1 MEGIQAIRQP
11 PSAEYRAWSEWR
23 EQALVERW
31 LWFLFTLGLLMTFTL
46 AIFLPGFLLVLGL
59 MEGWQWLSSRPA
71 LAGAVAGINAAVVG
85 LLLAALYQPV
95 FVSAVHDFWD
105 LLIVVAGFVVLRSKK
120 VPLWG
125 MVLGMAGLGV
135 GVGLA

>member
-1 MEGIQAIRQP
+1 MFSLASYLGAVLL
-11 PSAEYRAWSEWR
+11 PSSPWLG
-23 EQALVERW
+23 ALIA
-31 LWFLFTLGLLMTFTL
+31 TL

-95 FVSAVHDFWD
+95 FMSAVHGIWD
-105 LLIVVAGFVVLRSKK
+105 LLVVLAGFVLLRRGK
-120 VPLWG
+120 VPLWA

-135 GVGLA
+135 IAGVF

>member
-1 MEGIQAIRQP
+1 MTVLL
-11 PSAEYRAWSEWR
+11 PSSPWLG
-23 EQALVERW
+23 ALVA
-31 LWFLFTLGLLMTFTL
+31 TL

-59 MEGWQWLSSRPA
+59 MDAWQWLSSRPA

-95 FVSAVHDFWD
+95 FVSAVQGVWD
-105 LLIVVAGFVVLRSKK
+105 LLVVVAGFWLLRSGK

-125 MVLGMAGLGV
+125 MVLGMTGLGV
-135 GVGLA
+135 VAGAL